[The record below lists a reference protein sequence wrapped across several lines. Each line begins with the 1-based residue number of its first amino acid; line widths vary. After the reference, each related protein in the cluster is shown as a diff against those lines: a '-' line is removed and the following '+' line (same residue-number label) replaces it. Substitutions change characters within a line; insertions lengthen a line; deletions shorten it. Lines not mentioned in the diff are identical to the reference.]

1 MKMRNYL
8 LMLFALVLVAS
19 SCSTPKVAYLQ
30 DVRPGTPEEVLHKA
44 VIRIQPGDKLSI
56 VVSSKDPLL
65 EDLFNLPGTTTGAS
79 SQNANSIG
87 YMVDSEGHI
96 DFPVVGKIFVSGQT
110 REEVAATVKGKLLEK
125 NLIKDPVVVVNFLNL
140 TVSVLG
146 EVASPGRI
154 SIDKD
159 QLSLLDALAQAGDL
173 TVYGLR
179 DRVFVQREEDG
190 KQVIHQVD
198 LTSGYSLY
206 ASPVYYLQQNDIV
219 YVQPNRVKARSGDL
233 NANTLRTPTF
243 WMTIA
248 SFIASMVVLIT
259 N

>member
-1 MKMRNYL
+1 MKKKNVFVILCCL
-8 LMLFALVLVAS
+8 LCLA

-30 DVRPGTPEEVLHKA
+30 DVQPGKAEEVLHKA
-44 VIRIQPGDKLSI
+44 VIRVQPGDKLSI
-56 VVSSKDPLL
+56 LVSSRDPMLV
-65 EDLFNLPGTTTGAS
+65 ELFNLPGTTTGQT
-79 SQNANSIG
+79 SQGPNSTG
-87 YMVDSEGHI
+87 YLVNSEGNI
-96 DFPVVGKIFVSGQT
+96 DFPVVGSIFVSGQT
-110 REEVAATVKGKLLEK
+110 REEVAATVKNKLLEK
-125 NLIKDPVVVVNFLNL
+125 NYVKDPVVVVNFMNL

-146 EVASPGRI
+146 EVTSPGRI

-159 QLSLLDALAQAGDL
+159 RLTLLDALAQAGDL
-173 TVYGLR
+173 TVYGQR

-190 KQVIHQVD
+190 KPVIHQVD

-219 YVQPNRVKARSGDL
+219 YVEPNRVKARSGDL

-243 WMTIA
+243 WMSIA